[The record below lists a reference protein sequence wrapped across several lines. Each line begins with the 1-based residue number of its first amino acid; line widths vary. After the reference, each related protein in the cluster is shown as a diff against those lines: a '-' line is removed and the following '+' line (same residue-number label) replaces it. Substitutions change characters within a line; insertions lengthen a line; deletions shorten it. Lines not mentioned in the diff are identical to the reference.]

1 MKLPDAISSEV
12 AAAAMLKG
20 CTAEYLIERC
30 AHIEAGEA
38 VLVHA
43 AAGGVGSIL
52 VQWLKSLGAVV
63 IAHAGSSSKAKRAE
77 SLGADHALCCPM
89 SELAAEVRALT
100 GGKGVPVVLDGVG
113 ADSWEASLGSV
124 ARRGLLVTYGNASGP
139 VPPFSALDLLK
150 AGSAFVTR
158 PTLSDYMLTS
168 EEMRTS
174 ATRLFEMIE
183 SGALKIMAGTTFP
196 LTDAADAHRA
206 MEGRSTSGSVVLIP

>member
-1 MKLPDAISSEV
+1 
-12 AAAAMLKG
+12 
-20 CTAEYLIERC
+20 
-30 AHIEAGEA
+30 
-38 VLVHA
+38 
-43 AAGGVGSIL
+43 
-52 VQWLKSLGAVV
+52 
-63 IAHAGSSSKAKRAE
+63 
-77 SLGADHALCCPM
+77 
-89 SELAAEVRALT
+89 
-100 GGKGVPVVLDGVG
+100 
-113 ADSWEASLGSV
+113 
-124 ARRGLLVTYGNASGP
+124 VTYGNASGP

-183 SGALKIMAGTTFP
+183 SGGLEIMAGTTFP